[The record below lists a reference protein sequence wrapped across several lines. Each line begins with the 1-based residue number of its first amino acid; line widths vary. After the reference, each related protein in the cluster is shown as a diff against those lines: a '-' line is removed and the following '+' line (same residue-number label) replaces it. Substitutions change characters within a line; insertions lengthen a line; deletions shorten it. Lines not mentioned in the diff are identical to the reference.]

1 MKSNENNERQN
12 SRENQ
17 NIHINQSTELNG
29 LRKLKNDIQGLSNIT
44 FMKNNINENLNSGLN
59 NSQKKLKSN
68 TEIFQDL
75 LIRALK
81 L

>member
-17 NIHINQSTELNG
+17 NIYINQSTELNG

-44 FMKNNINENLNSGLN
+44 FMKNNTNENLNSGLN
-59 NSQKKLKSN
+59 NSQTKLKSN

>member
-1 MKSNENNERQN
+1 
-12 SRENQ
+12 
-17 NIHINQSTELNG
+17 